1 MFYVYILR
9 CSDDTLYTGYT
20 NDLEERIKT
29 HNLGK
34 GAKYTRG
41 RIPVKL
47 EYYEEFENKSDAL
60 KRESKIKKY
69 KRSKK
74 INLIKKGKL

>member
-9 CSDDTLYTGYT
+9 CNDDTLYTGYT
-20 NDLEERIKT
+20 NHLEERIKT

-47 EYYEEFENKSDAL
+47 EYYEEFENKSEAL
-60 KRESKIKKY
+60 KRENKIKKY
-69 KRSKK
+69 KRNKK
-74 INLIKKGKL
+74 IKLIKKGKS

>member
-20 NDLEERIKT
+20 NDLKERIKT

>member
-9 CSDDTLYTGYT
+9 CNDDTLYTGYT
-20 NDLEERIKT
+20 NHLEERIKT

-47 EYYEEFENKSDAL
+47 EYYEEFENKSEAL
-60 KRESKIKKY
+60 KRESMIKKFR
-69 KRSKK
+69 RSKK